1 MACDGWFVAS
11 NSKRACD
18 QALGEG
24 DVASGRT
31 PGDLL
36 LHPVALLALVLVI
49 FNDRVLKV
57 RYPSEFTGKLSD
69 VAGLVFF
76 PLFLVAAIEAVRWL
90 YRRLSWQLSSR
101 AVVVAVVVVGA
112 VMAAIKTWQ
121 PAGDLYRAVMGAV
134 LYPVDGVS
142 SVSRGNGLPSLG
154 RVGLVQD
161 KADLFALPF
170 LLVPVWVA
178 RRVMDAR

>member
-69 VAGLVFF
+69 VAGLVFG
-76 PLFLVAAIEAVRWL
+76 
-90 YRRLSWQLSSR
+90 Q
-101 AVVVAVVVVGA
+101 
-112 VMAAIKTWQ
+112 Q
-121 PAGDLYRAVMGAV
+121 
-134 LYPVDGVS
+134 VS
-142 SVSRGNGLPSLG
+142 SNGLTPARVLEEVGKLVGQGPAQLG
-154 RVGLVQD
+154 GHATVGRGLCRV
-161 KADLFALPF
+161 
-170 LLVPVWVA
+170 
-178 RRVMDAR
+178 VMEA